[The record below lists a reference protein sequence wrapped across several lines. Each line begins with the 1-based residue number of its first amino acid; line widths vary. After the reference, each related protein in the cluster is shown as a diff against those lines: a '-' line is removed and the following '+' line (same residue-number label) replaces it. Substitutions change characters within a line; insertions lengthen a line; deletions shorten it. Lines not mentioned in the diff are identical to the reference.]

1 MSTPLTPDALRRH
14 LAEPGLLAFPLTDF
28 APDGGFAPDRFQARI
43 DWMAAHRPHA
53 LVIAGGAGEYFSL
66 DRDEREA
73 VLARSLDARPA
84 ALPVIASAGGGTRD
98 AVDAAR
104 TAERLGADGL
114 LLLPPYLAE
123 PSQAGLE
130 AHLAAVCAST
140 SLGVVVYGRANCR
153 PRAETLARLCDRFP
167 NLVGYKDGL
176 GEFEELWAIRMR
188 LAGRLVVLNG
198 MPTAEVYAS
207 AYRGMGIPSY
217 SSAVFA
223 FLPEYAMA
231 FFDAVTA
238 GRLADVERMMGEFFV
253 PYGRLRARQPGYAVA
268 IPKAGAALVGRDAG
282 PVRPP
287 LSDPTP
293 EELDALAAL
302 IAKVSGVRRGAAGAA
317 TLH

>member
-1 MSTPLTPDALRRH
+1 MTTPLAADGLRRH

-28 APDGGFAPDRFQARI
+28 AEDGRFVPDRFQARVE
-43 DWMAAHRPHA
+43 WMAGPGPHA

-66 DRDEREA
+66 DREERAA
-73 VLARSLDARPA
+73 VLASALEARVGG
-84 ALPVIASAGGGTRD
+84 LPLIASAGGGTRD

-104 TAERLGADGL
+104 TAERLGADGV
-114 LLLPPYLAE
+114 LLLPPYLTE
-123 PSQAGLE
+123 STQAGIE
-130 AHLAAVCAST
+130 AHVAAVCAST
-140 SLGVVVYGRANCR
+140 SLGVIVYGRANCR
-153 PRAETLARLCDRFP
+153 PRAETLARLCDRHP

-176 GEFEELWAIRMR
+176 GEFEELWAIRTR

-217 SSAVFA
+217 SSAVYA
-223 FLPEYAMA
+223 FLPDYALA
-231 FFDAVTA
+231 FFDAVSA
-238 GRLADVERMMGEFFV
+238 GRLADVERMMAEFFV

-268 IPKAGAALVGRDAG
+268 IPKAGTALVGRGAG
-282 PVRPP
+282 PVRSP

-293 EELDALAAL
+293 EEREALAAL
-302 IAKVSGVRRGAAGAA
+302 IAKVADVRRTAPKTA